1 MAVQCTPS
9 LRDPCVLADLEADSH
24 AREIEEHVAERV
36 ALPVALELHH
46 LMVRPRFEPAW
57 FVVKPL
63 ARKVLFG
70 REACNAAVGDDARG
84 VVQTAPTSNRHP
96 DTHDHALG
104 LGH

>member
-1 MAVQCTPS
+1 MVKPAWAPTPNR
-9 LRDPCVLADLEADSH
+9 LTLGLKIMTLCHTV
-24 AREIEEHVAERV
+24 
-36 ALPVALELHH
+36 ELHH
-46 LMVRPRFEPAW
+46 LMVRPRFKPAW
-57 FVVKPL
+57 FIMKPL

-70 REACNAAVGDDARG
+70 REACDVAVGDDARG